1 MMSELCSQ
9 SWVSDWLVNYINLVF
24 STKGHTLLLHMCI
37 VEADFLFQTMLPSLS
52 ACGSWN
58 ESFCLSVSFF
68 MGKMGRIVAILTSWN
83 FVGMR
88 RSRRSASWLTLR
100 TVPLG
105 QSLHYLV
112 NFPLPHSLF
121 ESPLHMDGTFTFR
134 EVISRMHLFQETRPL
149 RILL

>member
-37 VEADFLFQTMLPSLS
+37 VEADFLFRTMLPSLS

-105 QSLHYLV
+105 QSLHPSASILSTFPCLTLYL
-112 NFPLPHSLF
+112 NPHCTWMG
-121 ESPLHMDGTFTFR
+121 PLHSEKSFPECIFSKRQD
-134 EVISRMHLFQETRPL
+134 H
-149 RILL
+149 